1 MKELF
6 GSADTGQGTK
16 SHSMR
21 DFLES
26 ATEINSNI
34 KHLQSYTDE
43 LNRYILQ
50 KQNSVMDDKEEAAL
64 DKKIETV
71 NDLFTKLCAKIK
83 AAIRK
88 NQSET
93 MGMKQ
98 EGAKRGVVDMRELHT
113 FRHSRDLSDVLRN
126 YQTVQCDY
134 RQREKGKL
142 KETFLIA
149 NPQASEEDLE
159 RLTDGVHGEALLASA
174 FALGSHSAQGIL
186 IQAKNRKKKI
196 EKIVE
201 MIDTLVQLIEDID
214 KIVRKNTHV
223 VDQITVHMT
232 SAEVHTTQA
241 NRELASALSYERKAM
256 RIKRIIAVVF
266 VLLLILFLVYVF
278 RNQIPSRRNNNNS

>member
-1 MKELF
+1 
-6 GSADTGQGTK
+6 
-16 SHSMR
+16 MR
-21 DFLES
+21 DFLKS
-26 ATEINSNI
+26 ATETNSNI

-50 KQNSVMDDKEEAAL
+50 KQNSVMDDKEEAVL
-64 DKKIETV
+64 DRKIETV
-71 NDLFTKLCAKIK
+71 NDLFTKLSAKIK
-83 AAIRK
+83 ATIKK
-88 NQSET
+88 NQSDT
-93 MGMKQ
+93 MHMKQ
-98 EGAKRGVVDMRELHT
+98 EGEKKGVIEMRELHT
-113 FRHSRDLSDVLRN
+113 FRHSRDLSNMLRN

-159 RLTDGVHGEALLASA
+159 LLTDGVHGEALLASA

-214 KIVRKNTHV
+214 RIVKKNTHV
-223 VDQITVHMT
+223 VDQITIHMT
-232 SAEVHTTQA
+232 SAEVHTSQA
-241 NRELASALSYERKAM
+241 NRELTSALSYEIRAM
-256 RIKRIIAVVF
+256 RIKRIIAVVL
-266 VLLLILFLVYVF
+266 VLLGIAFVVYVF
-278 RNQIPSRRNNNNS
+278 RDQIFRKQNN